1 MQDLSHIFR
10 RLSDPRRSNATRH
23 EFHEM
28 LMIALMTVLAG
39 GDTCTDMA
47 EFGKRKEDFLR
58 RFMAPGTESRVTTR
72 SPPCSGTSIR
82 KG

>member
-1 MQDLSHIFR
+1 MQDPFHIFKGV
-10 RLSDPRRSNATRH
+10 SDLRSSNATRH
-23 EFHEM
+23 DFHEM
-28 LMIALMTVLAG
+28 LMIALTTVLAG

-72 SPPCSGTSIR
+72 SPPCSGSSIPKR
-82 KG
+82 